1 MRIRSDSAANGR
13 RNIPLS
19 PTWIRDKLQR
29 IVGHPS
35 PPPVKED
42 CLAVTDGSQP
52 PEPAAGNAKF
62 KEFLDGQC
70 FHEAS
75 LLLICRENSLIRRT
89 SEEERLQHHA
99 AEMDKLAADRS
110 HLQSLVVQCLQG
122 SLASEGDNSE
132 ALRSAVKAIYLEEKQ
147 DLLRRQSGCQN
158 LSEWQTL
165 HDSTLRSLVQDR
177 LEDPHSGPAG
187 QRDQSHIQS
196 HIQSMGRQLREDLL
210 LVVRRVK
217 ACYPPEAKICQFYAT
232 LYHQTLSTTLRDIVD
247 FVLDDQDCSFIL
259 RWVNEY
265 FPGIFENPELAGEID
280 VAALGELLPE
290 MSLQCLEVQHLSK
303 QQAELATFTNR
314 VLEEEVKQWD
324 QGAEPSREEGRCV
337 SHLAYDV
344 IQFVNGM
351 VTAAE
356 KVVRSL
362 QKAQTITYPL
372 LDLMQRY
379 KVHQEEVIK
388 MNKAN
393 TKAYM
398 KAHLGCVEQFGDFL
412 QNKTHLFPGTVRED
426 CLCVLA
432 DMKQSACNYLLSP
445 VHKVLKPQYQKLGTS
460 DWLKKNAFQKLL
472 DTLEKELQQF
482 QDVPHTCRQELIGR
496 LHQEVT
502 EEYVRRLLRGD
513 LRLKAREQQEMAC
526 AVIINNA
533 ESLRKLFTKEGS
545 KEVWLE
551 EILIKIA
558 EVLKLQDV
566 PAIQV
571 QVVSLGS
578 TYPDLREAQVS
589 ALLKLK
595 ANLSKAHRK
604 TIKATL
610 SDALKEGIPGTGSH
624 PFFSNI

>member
-1 MRIRSDSAANGR
+1 QS
-13 RNIPLS
+13 RNVLLAEVCRLLIFEKLPLCFS
-19 PTWIRDKLQR
+19 L
-29 IVGHPS
+29 S
-35 PPPVKED
+35 
-42 CLAVTDGSQP
+42 
-52 PEPAAGNAKF
+52 GNAKF
-62 KEFLDGQC
+62 KDFLDGQC

-75 LLLICRENSLIRRT
+75 QLLICRENSLIRRT

-99 AEMDKLAADRS
+99 AEMDRLAADRS

-177 LEDPHSGPAG
+177 LEYPHSGPAG

-217 ACYPPEAKICQFYAT
+217 ACYPPEAKICHFYAT
-232 LYHQTLSTTLRDIVD
+232 LYHQTLSTALRDIVD

-259 RWVNEY
+259 PWRASWC
-265 FPGIFENPELAGEID
+265 F
-280 VAALGELLPE
+280 
-290 MSLQCLEVQHLSK
+290 
-303 QQAELATFTNR
+303 QAELATFTNR

-324 QGAEPSREEGRCV
+324 QGAEPSTEEGRCV

-344 IQFVNGM
+344 IQ
-351 VTAAE
+351 
-356 KVVRSL
+356 VRP
-362 QKAQTITYPL
+362 QYKATVFRELSSFALICPL
-372 LDLMQRY
+372 CLFCR
-379 KVHQEEVIK
+379 
-388 MNKAN
+388 
-393 TKAYM
+393 
-398 KAHLGCVEQFGDFL
+398 DFL
-412 QNKTHLFPGTVRED
+412 HKKTHLFPGTVRED

-460 DWLKKNAFQKLL
+460 DWLKKNAFQKLFSKAWTNTKL
-472 DTLEKELQQF
+472 MQVLLI
-482 QDVPHTCRQELIGR
+482 QELIGR

-502 EEYVRRLLRGD
+502 EEYVRRVLRGD

-526 AVIINNA
+526 AVMINNA

-589 ALLKLK
+589 TLLKLK

-610 SDALKEGIPGTGSH
+610 SDALKEGIPGTESH